1 VLPLLSL
8 LFFVIS
14 ENYSPD
20 CQRLGF
26 EDQELYEAVSLHP
39 GDAPTARDYLKKYG
53 RCISDEGVSLIL
65 ARNIPIIEE
74 LDCSEKNSISR
85 GELFFRRKQ
94 LCVRDVHFFPSRKF
108 FAVRRVF
115 KKIDTAE
122 GWQSVSAA
130 DSTLFFDSSSKF
142 EENQDENG
150 EVLTKS
156 ENSLYR
162 NRLGKPMH
170 PLFVFQNGG
179 WRPALPLRES
189 FGLKNDGRKNFEIE
203 IVTEATL
210 PYDSSELPRSIGLKA
225 EKFQVLPPTPGTYRI
240 VGEKLKGVQIP
251 QFEAKD
257 APHGSYHGIYRISLP
272 DNSQN
277 PSKSISIKNSSFSIE
292 IKHENGRLETEIVV
306 FVRTLTKD
314 EISVIQSVITKEI
327 PAFFVNK
334 SL

>member
-1 VLPLLSL
+1 MLPLLSL

-26 EDQELYEAVSLHP
+26 EYQELYEAVSLRP
-39 GDAPTARDYLKKYG
+39 GDISTARDYLKNYG
-53 RCISDEGVSLIL
+53 ECISEEGVSLIL

-74 LDCSEKNSISR
+74 LDCSEKNKISR
-85 GELFFRRKQ
+85 GELFFRKKK
-94 LCVRDVHFFPSRKF
+94 LCVRDVHFFPSKKF
-108 FAVRRVF
+108 FAVDRLF
-115 KKIDTAE
+115 PKIDIAE
-122 GWQSVSAA
+122 GWQSVASA

-156 ENSLYR
+156 ENGLYR

-170 PLFVFQNGG
+170 PLFVFQDGA
-179 WRPALPLRES
+179 WQPALPLRES
-189 FGLKNDGRKNFEIE
+189 FGLKTDGKINFEIE
-203 IVTEATL
+203 IITEATL
-210 PYDSSELPRSIGLKA
+210 PYDSSELPGSIGLKA
-225 EKFQVLPPTPGTYRI
+225 EEFKALPPTPGTYRI
-240 VGEKLKGVQIP
+240 VGKKLKGVQIP
-251 QFEAKD
+251 QFEAPNS
-257 APHGSYHGIYRISLP
+257 PHGSYHGIYRISLP
-272 DNSQN
+272 DSAPVPAKNV
-277 PSKSISIKNSSFSIE
+277 SIKNSSFSIE

-306 FVRTLTKD
+306 FVRALTKD
-314 EISVIQSVITKEI
+314 EISAIQSVITKEI